1 MKRNCL
7 KAAFFVAVSILLM
20 SFATQQSLAEVPHSP
35 FQAVNL
41 NPKLQSGEYVQKVNG
56 FVVILDKSGSMGEV
70 YKGHKKLDIAKG
82 LVSHLN
88 QTIPDLQLCGTL
100 RAFGRFDIGY
110 PTDFNKVFYGPTDY
124 SKANFENA
132 LGTVGWAR
140 GLSPLEQA
148 IDRAAKDLSCTRG
161 QVALIVVSD
170 AKEMNKK
177 LVLKAA
183 QNIKGQYGER
193 LCIYSVFV
201 GKDKKG
207 NALMQGVADA
217 GGCGFL
223 VKADDLASPQQMA
236 EFVEMVFLQKV
247 VIVEEACLDSDG
259 DGVCDDVDKCPNTP
273 KGVKVDSRGCWLIGM
288 VNFDFDK
295 YNIKPQYFT
304 ILDNVA
310 AVMKLNPSLQI
321 MVQGNTDN
329 IGSAKYNMGLSERR
343 AGAAKAYLMDKGI
356 SGNRISTIGYG
367 FTRPIATNST
377 DDGRALNRRDE
388 MGPLR

>member
-88 QTIPDLQLCGTL
+88 QTIPDMQLCGTL